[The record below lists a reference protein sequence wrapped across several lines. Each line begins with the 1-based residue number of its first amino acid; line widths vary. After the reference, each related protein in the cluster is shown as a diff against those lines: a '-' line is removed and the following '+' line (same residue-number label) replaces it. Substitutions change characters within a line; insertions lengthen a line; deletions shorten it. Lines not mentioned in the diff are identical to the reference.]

1 MRSRAGLGDRGHAGP
16 RGGRETYGRRQP
28 FSKLIRTA
36 ISGDQGARLR
46 RQPFRG
52 DRVNSSDPSGC
63 GASVRAVLQDQARR
77 QAYATSPSLKPTS
90 AVHQVPLKHWVPRRP
105 EASDGAEMPRV
116 AFPRLRRGDG
126 ERPRTEQ
133 GQTTFETGS
142 RKPAGLQAASLR
154 ARAIWTRSAR
164 LQTGR
169 QQPSMRRINRPDTR
183 KSLTQRPEL
192 DKENACVAGAG
203 RVRKERPRKKALPI
217 PNND

>member
-1 MRSRAGLGDRGHAGP
+1 MTAYIQAIRPDAAP
-16 RGGRETYGRRQP
+16 RFERRFKIKLGGRP
-28 FSKLIRTA
+28 M
-36 ISGDQGARLR
+36 RLR
-46 RQPFRG
+46 RVQ
-52 DRVNSSDPSGC
+52 N
-63 GASVRAVLQDQARR
+63 RR
-77 QAYATSPSLKPTS
+77 QRSIKCH
-90 AVHQVPLKHWVPRRP
+90 VKQWVPRRP
-105 EASDGAEMPRV
+105 EVSDGAEMPRV

-154 ARAIWTRSAR
+154 ARAIWTRSAH

-203 RVRKERPRKKALPI
+203 HVRKGRPRKKALPI